1 MDKRKTQPRKKKKVR
16 RDLTLINQI
25 MAFFVLTADLF
36 LVLAMLGLT
45 KFSALSRTL
54 FIRLNLIVLVAAL
67 ILNFLAMLAVG
78 RRSVS
83 LLKTAMTAVVVIGL
97 ISAFGVYV
105 EGRLNVN
112 LDKMMDQGSS
122 QETVGVSFVVLGDD
136 EHAALQSPQDLNGKV
151 FGILDD
157 EQAQQGYQMPKNEIE
172 KLKLKVTYREYS
184 DYTRLL
190 KGLLNKEIDVAALPE
205 NYKGMFETNEEIAPE
220 LAALRDVH
228 NFNRTLTI
236 HTEQGS
242 DKDVTKE
249 PFTVLIIGVDDD
261 RSDALML
268 ATVNPSSMTVLL
280 TSIPR
285 DSYVPIACYTN
296 QKPDKI
302 NNSRVRGRQCTMDT
316 IEQLLDVDVDFYFES
331 NFHGIIEIVDAL
343 GGVIIDNPKEFV
355 GQDSSDERGHQTVW
369 VPQGVNRLNGEQT
382 LAFARERHSYNSGDF
397 QRQSNQQQVIQA
409 ILTEAVRLKD
419 VNKALKVLD
428 AAGENVS
435 TNLCMEQMI
444 GLFNLTMKKM
454 NRSYVQNQN
463 VFNVIGARISG
474 VNDRAPNRMSIV
486 RLYQGSI
493 EDNKKAI
500 HRVFNLNSE
509 IDAPKAL
516 SFSIDWVYEAPA
528 ISKDEYDEKF
538 APLKQ

>member
-25 MAFFVLTADLF
+25 MAFFVLTANLF
-36 LVLAMLGLT
+36 LVLAMIGLT
-45 KFSALSRTL
+45 QFSSLSRTL
-54 FIRLNLIVLVAAL
+54 FIRLNLIVLIVAL
-67 ILNFLAMLAVG
+67 ILNLLAILAVG

-83 LLKTAMTAVVVIGL
+83 LLKTTMTAAIVIGL

-112 LDKMMDQGSS
+112 LDKMMNQGSV
-122 QETVGVSFVVLGDD
+122 QETVGVSFVVLGDE
-136 EHAALQSPQDLNGKV
+136 EHAGLQSANDLNGKV

-172 KLKLKVTYREYS
+172 KLKLKATYREYS

-205 NYKGMFETNEEIAPE
+205 NYKGMFETNEEVADT
-220 LAALRDVH
+220 LGTLRDVH
-228 NFNRTLTI
+228 HFNRMLTI
-236 HTEQGS
+236 KTEPGS
-242 DKDVTKE
+242 DKDVTTE

-285 DSYVPIACYTN
+285 DSYLPMACYTN
-296 QKPDKI
+296 QKSDKI

-316 IEQLLDVDVDFYFES
+316 VKQLLDVDIDFYFES

-435 TNLCMEQMI
+435 TNLSMEQMI

-454 NRSYVQNQN
+454 DRSYVQNQN
-463 VFNVIGARISG
+463 VFNLIGTRISG

-500 HRVFNLNSE
+500 HRVFNQDSE
-509 IDAPKAL
+509 INALKAI
-516 SFSIDWVYEAPA
+516 SFSIDWVYEAPV
-528 ISKDEYDEKF
+528 ISKEEYDEKF
-538 APLKQ
+538 APLK